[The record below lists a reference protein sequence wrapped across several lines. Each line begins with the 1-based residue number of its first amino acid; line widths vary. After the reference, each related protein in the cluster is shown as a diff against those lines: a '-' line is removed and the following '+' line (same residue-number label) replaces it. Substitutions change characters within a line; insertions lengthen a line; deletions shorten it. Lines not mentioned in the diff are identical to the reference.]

1 MSLFVYRPELT
12 PFDGNPSPLFSNNFF
27 DIEKIHYLCIKNI
40 KIMDAESLLSDMLNN
55 EILVEIS
62 KGLYED
68 LGYDEPTVSKLT
80 KNIACRLENGWYRKY
95 NGWSNEKVHC
105 KIGVE

>member
-1 MSLFVYRPELT
+1 MSIPVRS
-12 PFDGNPSPLFSNNFF
+12 PFGRSNPQPLFSNNFF
-27 DIEKIHYLCIKNI
+27 DIEKIVYLCICIKNV